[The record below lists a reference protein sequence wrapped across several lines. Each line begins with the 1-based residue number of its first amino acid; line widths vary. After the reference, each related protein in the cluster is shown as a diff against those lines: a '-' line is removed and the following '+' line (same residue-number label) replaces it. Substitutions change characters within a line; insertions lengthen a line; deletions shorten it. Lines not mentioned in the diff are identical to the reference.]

1 MNLSTYLVNFQ
12 PNCVHVGE
20 MFVVGGMFPL
30 HSVGFMFSRLG
41 CQLSQLVGENV
52 GCNVGAA
59 VGFIVGAAVGVTQ
72 EALTPV
78 AKLNSVRALPVN
90 AAQRWCATS
99 FTGRYVLSRRAR
111 KNGGFMSRGP
121 ITQAP
126 CWLRKK
132 RNSGAAV
139 P

>member
-1 MNLSTYLVNFQ
+1 MAG
-12 PNCVHVGE
+12 VGDE
-20 MFVVGGMFPL
+20 VVL
-30 HSVGFMFSRLG
+30 LIRRRILDTWLKFMFAKLLGSEPNVCGVGARLG
-41 CQLSQLVGENV
+41 ALVGENV

-121 ITQAP
+121 IAQAP